1 MSIPEHCEIAL
12 QVNPNKTVFCIKLMI
27 AADAVKFYRYC
38 YSLSTNNWV
47 CSTDSICLVHLVS
60 ICLSEIIT
68 LYQNQLWLFLTFLD
82 YLWDFHIINGM
93 ILITIL
99 KTSLPWKLDFYSN
112 ILDFKSLKCNEL
124 TISNKTQHGENR
136 TKLTKWVKLI
146 RG

>member
-1 MSIPEHCEIAL
+1 MSKPEHCEIAL

-82 YLWDFHIINGM
+82 FLWDFHIINCM
-93 ILITIL
+93 ILITVL

-112 ILDFKSLKCNEL
+112 ILDFKSFNVINLPLVIKPN
-124 TISNKTQHGENR
+124 TGKTEQNWQSE
-136 TKLTKWVKLI
+136 WSS
-146 RG
+146 